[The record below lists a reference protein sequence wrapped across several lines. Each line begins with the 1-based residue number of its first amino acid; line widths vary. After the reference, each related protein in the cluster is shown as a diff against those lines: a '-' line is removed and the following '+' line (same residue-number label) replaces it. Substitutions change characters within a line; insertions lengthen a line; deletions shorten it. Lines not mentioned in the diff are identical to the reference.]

1 MTTSRLAG
9 QRVLVTGATGFIGG
23 HLLPTL
29 LDRGAEVHAMSTR
42 PHTAAPGPVRWHR
55 ADLRRPEEVAAV
67 VHAAEPTVV
76 FHLAAYGASA
86 DQRDTALLTAV
97 NVDGTRTVWEALPPA
112 TRFVMTGTCAE
123 YGEVAGPAVET
134 RSCHPASPYAA
145 AKHAAVR
152 LVVEGACAEGRPAVI
167 LRPYGPYGPA
177 DHPSRVI
184 PSTIAGLL
192 RGDEVAVTGGQQ
204 RRDFSYVTD
213 HVEALVLA
221 ATREGLAPGAI
232 YNIGSGVA
240 ITLRDALEQVAAI
253 VDGPGRLAFGARPYR
268 DDEIWEMVPDVSAA
282 ARDLG
287 FGARVSFEDGLRRT
301 AAWTRAH
308 LAGARA

>member
-1 MTTSRLAG
+1 MTSSRLAG
-9 QRVLVTGATGFIGG
+9 RRVLVTGATGFLGG
-23 HLLPTL
+23 HLLPAL
-29 LDRGAEVHAMSTR
+29 IEEGAEVHAMSSR
-42 PHTAAPGPVRWHR
+42 PHPEAPSRVTWHR
-55 ADLRRPEEVAAV
+55 ADLRHPGDVAAV
-67 VHAAEPTVV
+67 VHAAQPSVV

-86 DQRDTALLTAV
+86 AQRDPALLTAV
-97 NVDGTRTVWEALPPA
+97 NVEGTRRLWEALPLA
-112 TRFVMTGTCAE
+112 TRVVMTGTCAE
-123 YGEVAGPAVET
+123 YGAVDGPAVET
-134 RSCHPASPYAA
+134 MACHPASPYAA

-152 LVVEGACAEGRPAVI
+152 LVVDHARAEGRLAVV

-192 RGDEVAVTGGQQ
+192 RGDEVAVTGGRQ
-204 RRDFSYVTD
+204 RRDFSYVAD

-232 YNIGSGVA
+232 YNIGSGIA
-240 ITLRDALEQVAAI
+240 MTLREALEQVAA
-253 VDGPGRLAFGARPYR
+253 VAAGPGRLAFGARPYR
-268 DDEIWEMVPDVSAA
+268 DDEIWDMVPDVSAA

-287 FGARVSFEDGLRRT
+287 FAARVSFEDGLRRT
-301 AAWTRAH
+301 AAWYRAQ